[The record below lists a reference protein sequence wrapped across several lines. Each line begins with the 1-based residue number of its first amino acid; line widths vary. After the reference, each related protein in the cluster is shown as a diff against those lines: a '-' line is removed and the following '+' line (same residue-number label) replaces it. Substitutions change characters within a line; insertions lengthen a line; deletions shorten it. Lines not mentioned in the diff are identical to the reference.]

1 MKKVECIIRP
11 QRLEDVKNALDD
23 IGIYGLTVAEVR
35 GCGQQKG
42 VTERYR
48 GIEYTVTLLPKVK
61 LELVVSDEM
70 LDQAVEAIIRAA
82 RTGEAGEIGDG
93 KIFVTDVVESVR
105 IRTGERGNQAL

>member
-1 MKKVECIIRP
+1 MKKIECIIRP

-23 IGIYGLTVAEVR
+23 VGVYGLTVTEVR

-61 LELVVSDEM
+61 LEMVVSDEAM
-70 LDQAVEAIIRAA
+70 EPAIAAIVQAA
-82 RTGEAGEIGDG
+82 RTGEIGDG
-93 KIFVTDVVESVR
+93 KIFVSTVDEAVR
-105 IRTGERGNQAL
+105 IRTDERGSQAL

>member
-11 QRLEDVKNALDD
+11 QRLEDVKNALDEV
-23 IGIYGLTVAEVR
+23 GVFGLTVTEVR

-61 LELVVSDEM
+61 VEMVITDE
-70 LDQAVEAIIRAA
+70 QVEPAIEAISRAA
-82 RTGEAGEIGDG
+82 RTGEIGDG
-93 KIFVTDVVESVR
+93 KIFVLDVVEAVR
-105 IRTGERGNQAL
+105 IRTQERSSAAL

>member
-23 IGIYGLTVAEVR
+23 VGVYGLTVTEVR

-61 LELVVSDEM
+61 LELVVSDEA
-70 LDQAVEAIIRAA
+70 LESTLQAIVTAA
-82 RTGEAGEIGDG
+82 KTGEIGDG
-93 KIFVTDVVESVR
+93 KIFVSDVGEAIR
-105 IRTGERGNQAL
+105 IRTAERGNQAL

>member
-11 QRLEDVKNALDD
+11 QRLEDVKNALDEV
-23 IGIYGLTVAEVR
+23 GVFGLTVTEVR

-61 LELVVSDEM
+61 VEMVITDE
-70 LDQAVEAIIRAA
+70 QVEPAIEAISRAA
-82 RTGEAGEIGDG
+82 RTGEIGDG
-93 KIFVTDVVESVR
+93 KIFVLDVLEAVR
-105 IRTGERGNQAL
+105 IRTQERASSAL